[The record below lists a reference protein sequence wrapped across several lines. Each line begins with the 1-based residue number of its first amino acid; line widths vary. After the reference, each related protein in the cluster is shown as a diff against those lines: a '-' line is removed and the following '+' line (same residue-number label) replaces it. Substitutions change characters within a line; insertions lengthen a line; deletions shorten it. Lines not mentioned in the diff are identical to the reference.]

1 MDKRVT
7 FCDKPPF
14 IIYEP
19 KHLIDDLRHA
29 RKSDYMQR
37 QADKCR
43 MERLLLPIFNPQH
56 RDKMRIH
63 LRELKVTEIQII
75 SHGQLD

>member
-1 MDKRVT
+1 MDRKVT
-7 FCDKPPF
+7 FCNKPPI
-14 IIYEP
+14 IIYEAP
-19 KHLIDDLRHA
+19 HQVDELREA
-29 RKSDYMQR
+29 RISDFMQR

-63 LRELKVTEIQII
+63 LREYM
-75 SHGQLD
+75 SP